1 MKLGASDKFFYYVLS
16 GRSTIDIICDM
27 YFKQEFDLS
36 VMKKCAD
43 EALEYIPEFNRK
55 INVNNGKLEAS
66 EGSGN
71 VAFLPYD
78 SKRIV
83 HFGSDETN
91 GLLFYFSYKDKFLK
105 YSGFHGVSDGAGTV
119 SYIKTVLYL
128 YMQKIGMD
136 ISAEDLAYYTKN
148 IRTIKPNPMMLDND
162 IFYMPY
168 EKYGDSSVNPIFKAS
183 NLNAFSIPEKP
194 YDNSCKYT
202 HICKAKISL
211 EKFNESRKKSGV
223 SLLPYVSDIVSM
235 AIHKHFD
242 KGNSPIIL
250 MSGVDQRPML
260 KADTFVNCSDSIFL
274 SMTNDMFKEDEKT
287 RCFQIKQNMKEQ
299 LEADL
304 HIKLAGD
311 RAELVESFE
320 ADPNGVVAI
329 ADKLANIPSA
339 DNFNPMTMVITNMA
353 DITMGNA
360 VDDLFEDF
368 LIYDAARANYAIFC
382 SFGDYMHL
390 IVGNQNDSSK
400 IIESIVSELG
410 DRGLDAEIYSDEH
423 YYSDVFDF
431 DLID

>member
-27 YFKQEFDLS
+27 HFKEEFDLS
-36 VMKKCAD
+36 VMKECAD
-43 EALEYIPEFNRK
+43 EALEYIPEFNKR

-66 EGSGN
+66 VGSGD

-78 SKRIV
+78 SKRII
-83 HFGSDETN
+83 HFGSEETN

-136 ISAEDLAYYTKN
+136 ISDEDLAYYTKN
-148 IRTIKPNPMMLDND
+148 IRTAKPTASYLKDDD
-162 IFYMPY
+162 IYMPY
-168 EKYGDSSVNPIFKAS
+168 EKYGDASVNPIFKS
-183 NLNAFSIPEKP
+183 KDLSAFSIPEVP

-211 EKFNESRKKSGV
+211 KQFNESRAKSGV

-235 AIHKHFD
+235 AIHRHFD
-242 KGNSPIIL
+242 NGSAPIIL

-260 KADTFVNCSDSIFL
+260 KADTYVNCSDSIFL
-274 SMTNDMFKEDEKT
+274 SISDDVFKEDEKT
-287 RCFQIKQNMKEQ
+287 RCLHIKKNMKEQ
-299 LEADL
+299 LESAF
-304 HIKLAGD
+304 HVKLAGD

-320 ADPNGVVAI
+320 ADPSGVVAI

-353 DITMGNA
+353 DITMGNV

-368 LIYDAARANYAIFC
+368 LIYDSARANYAIFC

-400 IIESIVSELG
+400 IIESIVSELRE
-410 DRGLDAEIYSDEH
+410 RGLEAEIYSDEH

>member
-1 MKLGASDKFFYYVLS
+1 
-16 GRSTIDIICDM
+16 
-27 YFKQEFDLS
+27 
-36 VMKKCAD
+36 
-43 EALEYIPEFNRK
+43 
-55 INVNNGKLEAS
+55 
-66 EGSGN
+66 
-71 VAFLPYD
+71 
-78 SKRIV
+78 
-83 HFGSDETN
+83 
-91 GLLFYFSYKDKFLK
+91 
-105 YSGFHGVSDGAGTV
+105 
-119 SYIKTVLYL
+119 
-128 YMQKIGMD
+128 
-136 ISAEDLAYYTKN
+136 
-148 IRTIKPNPMMLDND
+148 
-162 IFYMPY
+162 
-168 EKYGDSSVNPIFKAS
+168 
-183 NLNAFSIPEKP
+183 
-194 YDNSCKYT
+194 
-202 HICKAKISL
+202 
-211 EKFNESRKKSGV
+211 
-223 SLLPYVSDIVSM
+223 M